1 MDIGEELFKENQSLP
16 KWNR

>member
-1 MDIGEELFKENQSLP
+1 MDIREELFKENQSLP